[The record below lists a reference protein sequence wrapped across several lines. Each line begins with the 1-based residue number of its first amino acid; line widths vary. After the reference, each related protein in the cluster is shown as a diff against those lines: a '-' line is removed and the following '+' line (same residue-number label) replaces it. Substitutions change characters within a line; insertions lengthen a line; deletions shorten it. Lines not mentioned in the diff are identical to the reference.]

1 MANVIYYKQLQTPI
15 GPMFACSGNEGI
27 CLLEFYEEGGLERKI
42 ASIEKWLKAI
52 LLNETNPYLEQVAKE
67 LEQYFAGERK
77 VFEVALQLH
86 GTDFQKQAWQALQT
100 IPYGATRSYMQQ
112 TLSFTVAES
121 IRAVANAN
129 GKNPIAIIV
138 PCHRVI
144 GTNGSL
150 TGYAGGLW
158 RKKYLLELEAELKQG
173 RLL

>member
-1 MANVIYYKQLQTPI
+1 MAGIIYYKQLQTPI
-15 GPMFACSGNEGI
+15 GPMIACSGNEGI
-27 CLLEFYEEGGLERKI
+27 CVLEFYEESELERKI
-42 ASIEKWLKAI
+42 ASVEKGLKAAMI
-52 LLNETNPYLEQVAKE
+52 KESTPYLEQAEKE

-77 VFEVALQLH
+77 AFEVALQLQ
-86 GTDFQKQAWQALQT
+86 GTEFQRQAWQALLT

-112 TLSFTVAES
+112 TLSFTVPES
-121 IRAVANAN
+121 IRAVSSAN

-144 GTNGSL
+144 GVNGAL

-158 RKKYLLELEAELKQG
+158 RKKYLLELEARAKQG

>member
-1 MANVIYYKQLQTPI
+1 MAGTIYYKQLQTPI
-15 GPMFACSGNEGI
+15 GPMIACAGNEGI
-27 CLLEFYEEGGLERKI
+27 CVLEFYEEGDFERKL
-42 ASIEKWLKAI
+42 SSVEKWLKAV
-52 LLNETNPYLEQVAKE
+52 LVPKTTPYLEQAAKE
-67 LEQYFAGERK
+67 LEQYFAGDRK
-77 VFEVALQLH
+77 VFEVALQLQ

-112 TLSFTVAES
+112 TLSFTVPES

-144 GTNGSL
+144 GANGSL

-158 RKKYLLELEAELKQG
+158 RKKYLLELEAQVKQG

>member
-1 MANVIYYKQLQTPI
+1 MTGTIYYKQLQTPI
-15 GPMFACSGNEGI
+15 GSMIACSGNDGI
-27 CLLEFYEEGGLERKI
+27 CVLEFYEEAEFERKI
-42 ASIEKWLKAI
+42 ASVEKWLQAVLIK
-52 LLNETNPYLEQVAKE
+52 ETTPYLEQAENE
-67 LEQYFAGERK
+67 LEQYFAGDRK

-86 GTDFQKQAWQALQT
+86 GTDFQKQAWQALQK
-100 IPYGATRSYMQQ
+100 IPYGTTRSYMQQ
-112 TLSFTVAES
+112 TLSFTVPES

-144 GTNGSL
+144 GANGSL

-158 RKKYLLELEAELKQG
+158 RKKHLLELEAQVKQG

>member
-1 MANVIYYKQLQTPI
+1 MAGTIYYKQLQTPI
-15 GPMFACSGNEGI
+15 GPMIACAGHEGI
-27 CLLEFYEEGGLERKI
+27 CLLEFYEEADFEQRL
-42 ASIEKWLKAI
+42 SSVEKWLKAVLI
-52 LLNETNPYLEQVAKE
+52 KESTPYLEQVAKE

-77 VFEVALQLH
+77 VFEVALQLQ
-86 GTDFQKQAWQALQT
+86 GTDFQKQTWQALQT
-100 IPYGATRSYMQQ
+100 IPYGVTRSYMQQ
-112 TLSFTVAES
+112 TLSFTVPES

-144 GTNGSL
+144 GANGSL

-158 RKKYLLELEAELKQG
+158 RKKYLLELEAEVKQG

>member
-1 MANVIYYKQLQTPI
+1 MAGTIYYKQLQTPI
-15 GPMFACSGNEGI
+15 GPMIACSGDKGI

-42 ASIEKWLKAI
+42 ASVEKWLKGVLI
-52 LLNETNPYLEQVAKE
+52 KETTPYLEQAEKE
-67 LEQYFAGERK
+67 LQQYFAGERK
-77 VFEVALQLH
+77 VFEVPLQLH
-86 GTDFQKQAWQALQT
+86 GTDFQKQVWQALQT
-100 IPYGATRSYMQQ
+100 IPYGVTRSYMQQ

-144 GTNGSL
+144 GSNGSL

-158 RKKYLLELEAELKQG
+158 RKKYLLELESEVKQG